1 MTIRPPLI
9 GILGGMGPQAGL
21 DLADKLIT
29 ATATQSDQDHI
40 PFILFSLPGEI
51 PDRTTFL
58 LGRSESN
65 PAYAIADQFEKMS
78 AMGITIAV
86 MACNTAHAGPIF
98 DLALALLREK
108 GIKLRIL
115 HMVKET
121 VSHIREN
128 FPGIQ
133 RVGILATLGT
143 YQAHLYDQALEDQGL
158 EAVIPDPATQESDI
172 HAALYAPSIG
182 IKTVPG
188 DVTEEASRRVRS
200 AIEHVVGLGAE
211 AVILGCTE
219 LPLAVR
225 ENQIAGVPILDPARI
240 MAEKLILAT
249 YPDKLVSLD

>member
-115 HMVKET
+115 HMVKDSSAPGTFFPERFRQLGE
-121 VSHIREN
+121 VSTFIPVNFEGLFARTRE
-128 FPGIQ
+128 FVDIG
-133 RVGILATLGT
+133 RGT
-143 YQAHLYDQALEDQGL
+143 GPEPAVFHLMSKVD
-158 EAVIPDPATQESDI
+158 AVV
-172 HAALYAPSIG
+172 H
-182 IKTVPG
+182 
-188 DVTEEASRRVRS
+188 
-200 AIEHVVGLGAE
+200 
-211 AVILGCTE
+211 
-219 LPLAVR
+219 
-225 ENQIAGVPILDPARI
+225 LDR
-240 MAEKLILAT
+240 
-249 YPDKLVSLD
+249 